1 MTKREEV
8 IAAMERRI
16 KYIIDGAPESA
27 SRTVA
32 AEVWLEPEEIL
43 AIWNGRGAS

>member
-1 MTKREEV
+1 MTTKREEV

-16 KYIIDGAPESA
+16 QYIIDGAPASA

-32 AEVWLEPEEIL
+32 ASVWLEPEEVL
-43 AIWNGRGAS
+43 KIWNERNE